1 MIALK
6 DIIKRIDLLL
16 AGTNADR
23 SEREWIACEVLG
35 VKRGALP
42 LVRDV
47 DDERAGKMIEY
58 AQRRAEGT
66 PLWQVFGYTEFCGLR
81 IEVDDG
87 VLCPRPETEELAE
100 MAAGFCGVGKRA
112 LDMCTGSGCIAIV
125 LSKTGADVTAIDVSA
140 HAIDVARRN
149 AELNGARIRW
159 VLSDMW
165 SEVDGRFDVVVCN
178 PPYIP
183 TADIAALDRE
193 VREHEPIAALDGG
206 EDGLKFYRELAE
218 GLPAHLNEG
227 GILLAEIGAQQAD
240 DVRRIFAPAGE
251 VKIFKDIEG
260 KDRIAA
266 VTLCGR
272 N

>member
-1 MIALK
+1 M
-6 DIIKRIDLLL
+6 
-16 AGTNADR
+16 
-23 SEREWIACEVLG
+23 
-35 VKRGALP
+35 
-42 LVRDV
+42 
-47 DDERAGKMIEY
+47 
-58 AQRRAEGT
+58 
-66 PLWQVFGYTEFCGLR
+66 
-81 IEVDDG
+81 
-87 VLCPRPETEELAE
+87 
-100 MAAGFCGVGKRA
+100 
-112 LDMCTGSGCIAIV
+112 
-125 LSKTGADVTAIDVSA
+125 TAIDVSA

-149 AELNGARIRW
+149 AELNGARVRW